1 MIRLATKKDL
11 SNIEKLVEE
20 AKEIMEKFNN
30 NQWDDKY
37 PVTEH
42 FEE

>member
-30 NQWDDKY
+30 NQWDDK
-37 PVTEH
+37 
-42 FEE
+42 